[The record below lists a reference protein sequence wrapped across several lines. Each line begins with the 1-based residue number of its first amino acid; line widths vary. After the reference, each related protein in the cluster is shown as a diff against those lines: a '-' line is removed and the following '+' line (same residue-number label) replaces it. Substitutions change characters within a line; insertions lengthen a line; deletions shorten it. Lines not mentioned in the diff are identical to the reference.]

1 MLRLQFKIWVGLYLL
16 KLKGACGVVIP
27 TLGWW
32 RTRPADPTTWGWPRT
47 QWEIKHVRGFIM
59 QSGFNSPPHQ
69 LRPQCPVNNM
79 FVHMGRSF
87 LTGVHIRR
95 LPERLG
101 DSAPLVLVDRTPPN
115 GLTWVALNKIWALFF
130 HVISKIEQNWSL
142 CISTENGCFCEC
154 MHEYGTSHLLL
165 SFSCT
170 ILRLNRDVWSIIT
183 SADLLLIHLLM
194 QPIAAVT
201 YIAAPNYCA
210 LVSSIVIILLVSH
223 LWQFPNVICLWRR
236 CVELLEHRD
245 CGYWN
250 QTGVAPL

>member
-1 MLRLQFKIWVGLYLL
+1 MACTQKYCWFSCRQCCFNPGNVHTCISLINPKTNICFDQMLRLQFKIWVGLYLL

-69 LRPQCPVNNM
+69 LHPQCPVNNM

-115 GLTWVALNKIWALFF
+115 GLTWVALNKILAFF
-130 HVISKIEQNWSL
+130 
-142 CISTENGCFCEC
+142 FF
-154 MHEYGTSHLLL
+154 M
-165 SFSCT
+165 SF
-170 ILRLNRDVWSIIT
+170 
-183 SADLLLIHLLM
+183 
-194 QPIAAVT
+194 QK
-201 YIAAPNYCA
+201 
-210 LVSSIVIILLVSH
+210 
-223 LWQFPNVICLWRR
+223 
-236 CVELLEHRD
+236 
-245 CGYWN
+245 
-250 QTGVAPL
+250 